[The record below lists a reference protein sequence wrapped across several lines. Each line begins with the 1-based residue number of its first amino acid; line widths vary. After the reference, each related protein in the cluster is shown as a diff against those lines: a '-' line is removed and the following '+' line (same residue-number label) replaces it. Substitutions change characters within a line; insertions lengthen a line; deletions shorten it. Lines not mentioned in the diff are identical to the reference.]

1 MHENEKIKMLEKLK
15 CVKENRFRTR
25 ALWINLI
32 SKDQVVLENEIIL
45 IVKLGPEHS
54 GLRCVINNK
63 I

>member
-1 MHENEKIKMLEKLK
+1 MRTKIKMLEKLK

-32 SKDQVVLENEIIL
+32 NKDQIVLENEIIL
-45 IVKLGPEHS
+45 IVKLGLEHS
-54 GLRCVINNK
+54 GLIY

>member
-1 MHENEKIKMLEKLK
+1 MRTKIKMLEKLK

-32 SKDQVVLENEIIL
+32 NKDQIVLENKIIL
-45 IVKLGPEHS
+45 IVNLGPEHS
-54 GLRCVINNK
+54 GLMRIFNDK